1 LEIKE
6 TNSQHAIDSR
16 GGVHRLITSRIRG
29 AMVSQIS
36 TSGTPYSPQ
45 QQPRCGKEHWAVRLT
60 HAMDVPIDGMLSPN
74 RPINPHRPI
83 IASIYSDSFYL
94 KFAA

>member
-6 TNSQHAIDSR
+6 ISSQRAIDNR
-16 GGVHRLITSRIRG
+16 GGVRRLIASRIGG
-29 AMVSQIS
+29 AMVPRIS
-36 TSGTPYSPQ
+36 TGGTPHSPQ
-45 QQPRCGKEHWAVRLT
+45 RQPRCGQEHWAVRLT

-83 IASIYSDSFYL
+83 IASV
-94 KFAA
+94 